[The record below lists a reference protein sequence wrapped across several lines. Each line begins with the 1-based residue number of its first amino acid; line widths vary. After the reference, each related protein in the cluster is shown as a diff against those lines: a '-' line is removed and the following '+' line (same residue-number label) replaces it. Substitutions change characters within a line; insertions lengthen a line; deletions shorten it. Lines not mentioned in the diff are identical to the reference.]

1 LIPGDNMDAL
11 LVNSR
16 LRVCK
21 EQVLHIRKRMPSLRG
36 KVHVAVGQEV
46 SPGDILGEGQTQV
59 GFRTIHLT
67 SELGVDPKQVA
78 RHLKPKIGQTIF
90 QGELLAEGKYL
101 FGMRKKL
108 ITSPV
113 DGVVDCIDEEKG
125 NLRLKLVPKPSKLI
139 SGVYG
144 VVDALD
150 EAKGD
155 IIIRTLASVVYGI
168 LGSGREREGIIKIVG
183 SAGDLISSKQITES
197 MRGSIIVGGGMVLP
211 EALQKSAACG
221 VVGII
226 SGGINAGDFKAMAGE
241 VVKTV
246 QQVWSDVGLTIMVTE
261 GFGAIPIGEDIF
273 PVLQQHNG
281 KYAFLD
287 GHQARLILP
296 INDPSSMICIR
307 KTRLPA
313 NTYTGG
319 LPGAEAV
326 DLKVGM
332 TVRVVYSPAL
342 GFHGLVETIDKSLTA
357 LPSGIK
363 SYMVGVSGRRQ
374 KIQVPYQNLEVIG

>member
-1 LIPGDNMDAL
+1 MIPGDNMDAL

-150 EAKGD
+150 NNKNS
-155 IIIRTLASVVYGI
+155 RV
-168 LGSGREREGIIKIVG
+168 GR
-183 SAGDLISSKQITES
+183 
-197 MRGSIIVGGGMVLP
+197 
-211 EALQKSAACG
+211 
-221 VVGII
+221 
-226 SGGINAGDFKAMAGE
+226 
-241 VVKTV
+241 
-246 QQVWSDVGLTIMVTE
+246 
-261 GFGAIPIGEDIF
+261 GFNKFQA
-273 PVLQQHNG
+273 NYR
-281 KYAFLD
+281 KYAGVNYSRGWD
-287 GHQARLILP
+287 GASR
-296 INDPSSMICIR
+296 
-307 KTRLPA
+307 
-313 NTYTGG
+313 G
-319 LPGAEAV
+319 LA
-326 DLKVGM
+326 KVGCL
-332 TVRVVYSPAL
+332 R
-342 GFHGLVETIDKSLTA
+342 GCGDNFRGD
-357 LPSGIK
+357 
-363 SYMVGVSGRRQ
+363 
-374 KIQVPYQNLEVIG
+374 